1 MSQAKDDAAGRS
13 RGTVVLVGTGLGGSL
28 MAILL
33 GRAGYAVRG
42 FELRPDLR
50 TGPPAGG
57 RSINLA
63 LSARGLH
70 ALEQVGLARDV
81 LAVAVPMRGRM
92 IHAPDG
98 HTAFQPYGTTAEQVN
113 HSVSRSDLNAILLNA
128 AERLPGVRIV
138 FGHKCEGVDLDTGEV
153 TVVDTRTGDS
163 RRLAGDVVLGADGA
177 FSVVRRQLF
186 RQERFDYQQAFLSH
200 GYKELTI
207 PPAPGGGFAL
217 DPDALHIW
225 PRGGFMMIALPNR
238 DGSFTCTLF
247 LPFEGDNSFAALA
260 TEAEAR
266 RFFERVFEDA
276 TRLMPDLAA
285 QYMANPTGSMVTIRC
300 SPWRVRGRIGL
311 LGDACHAVVP
321 FHGQGANAAFED
333 CLVLD
338 DCIRRHAPDWETVFA
353 RFEGLRKENTDA
365 LADLSIDNF
374 EEMKRHTGSR
384 LFRTKKALEKRLHR
398 LFPTRFVPLYMMISF
413 TLVPYAEARR
423 RARRQA
429 RALLLTGA
437 LVSILALLLLLWMWE
452 VIRWN

>member
-1 MSQAKDDAAGRS
+1 MNPAAETGAGRGQ
-13 RGTVVLVGTGLGGSL
+13 GTVVLVGAGLGGSL

-42 FELRPDLR
+42 FELRPDPR
-50 TGPPAGG
+50 AGPPVGG

-70 ALEQVGLARDV
+70 ALERVGLARDV
-81 LAVAVPMRGRM
+81 LAMAVPMRGRM
-92 IHAPDG
+92 IHAQDG
-98 HTAFQPYGTTAEQVN
+98 RTAFQPYGTTAEQVN
-113 HSVSRSDLNAILLNA
+113 NSVSRGDLNVILLNA
-128 AERLPGVRIV
+128 AERLPGVR
-138 FGHKCEGVDLDTGEV
+138 FTFDHKCQGVDVDSGEV
-153 TVVDTRTGDS
+153 MVLDTRTGDS
-163 RRLAGDVVLGADGA
+163 SRLTGDVVIGADGA

-186 RQERFDYQQAFLSH
+186 NQDRFDYQQSFLSH

-207 PPAPGGGFAL
+207 PAAPGGGFAL
-217 DPDALHIW
+217 EPNALHIW

-247 LPFEGDNSFAALA
+247 LPFEGDHSFAALA
-260 TEAEAR
+260 TEAKVE
-266 RFFERVFEDA
+266 RFFERVFPDA

-285 QYMANPTGSMVTIRC
+285 QYVTNPTGSMVTIRC
-300 SPWRVRGRIGL
+300 SPWRCRGRIGL

-353 RFEGLRKENTDA
+353 LFEGLRKENTDA
-365 LADLSIDNF
+365 LADLSIANF
-374 EEMKRHTGSR
+374 EEMKHHTGSR
-384 LFRTKKALEKRLHR
+384 LFRTKKALEKWLHR

-413 TLVPYAEARR
+413 TLIPYAEARR

-429 RALLLTGA
+429 RALLSAGA
-437 LVSILALLLLLWMWE
+437 LAVILALLLVFW
-452 VIRWN
+452 ISRG

>member
-1 MSQAKDDAAGRS
+1 MNPAADAGAGRE

-50 TGPPAGG
+50 AGPPAGG

-63 LSARGLH
+63 LSTRGLH

-81 LAVAVPMRGRM
+81 LSMAVPMRGRM
-92 IHAPDG
+92 IHAQDG
-98 HTAFQPYGTTAEQVN
+98 RTAFQPYGTTAEQVN
-113 HSVSRSDLNAILLNA
+113 HSVSRSDLSAILLDA
-128 AERLPGVRIV
+128 AERLPGVRIA
-138 FGHKCEGVDLDTGEV
+138 FGHKCQGVDLDSGEV

-163 RRLAGDVVLGADGA
+163 RRLTGDVVIGADGA
-177 FSVVRRQLF
+177 FSVVRRQMY

-207 PPAPGGGFAL
+207 SPAPGGGFAL
-217 DPDALHIW
+217 EPNALHIW

-247 LPFEGDNSFAALA
+247 LPFEGDDSFAALA
-260 TEAEAR
+260 TEASVM
-266 RFFERVFEDA
+266 RFFERVFPDA
-276 TRLMPDLAA
+276 TRLMPDLAT
-285 QYMANPTGSMVTIRC
+285 QYVTNPTGSMVTIRC
-300 SPWRVRGRIGL
+300 SPWRSRGRIGL

-338 DCIRRHAPDWETVFA
+338 DCVRRHAPDWETVFA

-365 LADLSIDNF
+365 LADLSIANF
-374 EEMKRHTGSR
+374 EEMKHHTGSR
-384 LFRTKKALEKRLHR
+384 LFRSKKTLERRLHR
-398 LFPTRFVPLYMMISF
+398 LFPARFVPLYMMISF
-413 TLVPYAEARR
+413 TLIPYAEARR
-423 RARRQA
+423 RARQQA
-429 RALLLTGA
+429 RALLLAGA
-437 LVSILALLLLLWMWE
+437 LVLILALLLLFW
-452 VIRWN
+452 ISRG